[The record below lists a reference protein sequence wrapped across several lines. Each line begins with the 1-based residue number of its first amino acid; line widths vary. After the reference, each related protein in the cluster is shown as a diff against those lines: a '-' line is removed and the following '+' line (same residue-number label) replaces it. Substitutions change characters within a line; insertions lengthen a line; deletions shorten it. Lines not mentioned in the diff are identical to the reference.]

1 MTIGKISN
9 FSEYRLKRIA
19 SQSPNFINETILNLY
34 IHQNFP
40 FALVGS
46 GKSSH
51 NHSQHLTKLLPSR
64 PWDSAT
70 IEISGALGKHKYRSF
85 EASFENSRSIRQKGA
100 DNSIKM
106 LPLTE
111 VKGNF

>member
-1 MTIGKISN
+1 MKSKISSLN
-9 FSEYRLKRIA
+9 KDLEV
-19 SQSPNFINETILNLY
+19 QSPTSPKLPSATSPNHD

-51 NHSQHLTKLLPSR
+51 NNSQPYSNKVRTERRTGNSELQSIAIAKGISKGVVLP
-64 PWDSAT
+64 
-70 IEISGALGKHKYRSF
+70 
-85 EASFENSRSIRQKGA
+85 A

-111 VKGNF
+111 VKGNC